1 MTVQRKTLAK
11 GTIIEI
17 GEKGGTLAEYG
28 RIETFTPPT
37 QDYEAVEVPEL
48 NPQTDAGTP
57 IDADPTELGDEIF
70 GEFQFT
76 HYWDPMHADADAL
89 DDWWA
94 AKEEL
99 TFRLTTPHPTTP
111 AAISFDG
118 KIKTLAPAQLA
129 KKDYFKRTVTV
140 LRTSAVTKAAPT

>member
-11 GTIIEI
+11 GTIIKI
-17 GEKGGTLAEYG
+17 GAKGGTLVEYG

-48 NPQTDAGTP
+48 NPQDDTGTA

-76 HYWDPMHADADAL
+76 HYWDPMHADADKL
-89 DDWWA
+89 DDFWA
-94 AKEEL
+94 AKTEL
-99 TFRLTTPHPTTP
+99 SFELVTPHAT
-111 AAISFDG
+111 AGAVLSFDG
-118 KIKTLAPAQLA
+118 KLKSLAPAQLV

-140 LRTSAVTKAAPT
+140 LRTSAMTKAAPA